1 MNKFVSVFAL
11 VALLLIV
18 PATPPVSAQA
28 EVVKSVFSF
37 VSDEVIPGQ
46 ELCDGEYDLIRTEV
60 EITITELVDGN
71 GGSHFNVH
79 ATDMLTYQNPTTGEI
94 YVASGVRNTIINSN
108 VTSLVFTR
116 KLVLPGPGNN
126 YFLTVKNKAIVN
138 GNGELVVDNSE
149 VTVECR

>member
-11 VALLLIV
+11 VALLLTL
-18 PATPPVSAQA
+18 PTTPPVSAQA
-28 EVVKSVFSF
+28 EVVRSTFF
-37 VSDEVIPGQ
+37 DVSDVVIPGQ

-94 YVASGVRNTIINSN
+94 YVASGVQNTSINPN
-108 VTSLVFTR
+108 TTSLVFKR
-116 KLVLPGPGNN
+116 QVVLPGPGNN

-149 VTVECR
+149 FTVECR